1 MAMFLKTSFLGL
13 KRSFYFLPDD
23 LLSMLLCN
31 LDKFFYIILKSFSR
45 SCNRIA
51 ADHPDQGRGDNEQQ
65 QRHPVPAQSYQ
76 SSCSTDILTD
86 QERVPVSIDDEEL

>member
-31 LDKFFYIILKSFSR
+31 LDKFFLYNFKILF
-45 SCNRIA
+45 
-51 ADHPDQGRGDNEQQ
+51 
-65 QRHPVPAQSYQ
+65 
-76 SSCSTDILTD
+76 
-86 QERVPVSIDDEEL
+86 